1 MVILGIHQNLGTP
14 MQEMLLLGGGGHG
27 GVVAVTAQTLS
38 YTLVG
43 FVDRNAARVPY
54 DGAVWLGDANPALD
68 SLQLPAGI
76 VLANGFGYI
85 GTGTLR
91 ADQYA
96 QWCAQGFSFPSLIHP
111 QATVARGVQIEAGAQ
126 IMAGAVVQHKAK
138 IEQNAIVNTRA
149 VIEHGCVVARHA
161 HVASGAILSG
171 EVYVGRG
178 CHVGAGAIVMQ
189 GVQLG
194 EGSLIGA
201 GSVVVRDVAPHT
213 RVMGVPAH
221 RETKPMAAR
230 NFA

>member
-1 MVILGIHQNLGTP
+1 

-27 GVVAVTAQTLS
+27 GVVAATAQTLS

-54 DGAVWLGDANPALD
+54 DGAVWLGDVNPVLTSSA
-68 SLQLPAGI
+68 LPAGV

-85 GTGTLR
+85 GEGTLR

-111 QATVARGVQIEAGAQ
+111 QAIVAGDVQIEAGAQ
-126 IMAGAVVQHKAK
+126 IMAGAVVQHRAR
-138 IEQNAIVNTRA
+138 IAQNAIVNTRA

-171 EVYVGRG
+171 EVYVGPG

-194 EGSLIGA
+194 QGSLIGA

-213 RVMGVPAH
+213 RVMGAPAH
-221 RETKPMAAR
+221 HEAKQLPAR
-230 NFA
+230 DFA